1 MNRLE
6 TQYQKLKTFSAD
18 NLLFILKVLVS
29 SILISLTSWMSFKKP
44 VLAGFLISLPIASLI
59 TILFSYLEHKNFEKT
74 VVFAKSIFIGV
85 PISLLFFVPF
95 IFSKHLN
102 LIFIQTY
109 LSGILILVIGY
120 FIHKYL
126 TNLL

>member
-1 MNRLE
+1 LR
-6 TQYQKLKTFSAD
+6 TQYPKLKIFSAN
-18 NLLFILKVLVS
+18 NLLFIFKVLIS
-29 SILISLTSWMSFKKP
+29 AILISLASWLSLRKP
-44 VLAGFLISLPIASLI
+44 VLSGFLISLPIASLI

-74 VVFAKSIFIGV
+74 IVFAKSIFIGV

-102 LIFIQTY
+102 LNFFQTY

-120 FIHKYL
+120 FVHKYL
-126 TNLL
+126 SSLL

>member
-6 TQYQKLKTFSAD
+6 TQYLKLKIFSAN
-18 NLLFILKVLVS
+18 NLLFIFKVLVS
-29 SILISLTSWMSFKKP
+29 AILISLASWLSLKKP
-44 VLAGFLISLPIASLI
+44 VLSGFLISLPIVSLI
-59 TILFSYLEHKNFEKT
+59 AIFFSYLEHKNFEKT
-74 VVFAKSIFIGV
+74 VVFVKSIFIGV

-102 LIFIQTY
+102 LNFFQTY
-109 LSGILILVIGY
+109 LSGIVILVIGY

-126 TNLL
+126 ASLL